1 MLIQVAKAM
10 GLPQRRQAGG
20 PFGSTAI
27 APFEN
32 RRERN
37 DLSVADAYGR
47 GRWWWLNRQPQVRFQ
62 SNPGHFTLQIRP
74 LKWKPASTENLVLAG
89 FMVNPATRTGKN
101 RTL

>member
-47 GRWWWLNRQPQVRFQ
+47 GR
-62 SNPGHFTLQIRP
+62 
-74 LKWKPASTENLVLAG
+74 
-89 FMVNPATRTGKN
+89 
-101 RTL
+101 